1 MLVPRGSSARKPL
14 LPPLWLRVCVR
25 PRGLIGSC
33 SAHTGS
39 AEPGAAAAAWP
50 CERNTVKAQRVLL
63 VQSRVLKSCVDTAPA
78 LPPRVKVTMMLKFF
92 RLLYHLK
99 NKL

>member
-1 MLVPRGSSARKPL
+1 MLSPEAAAPSTLAAGLCAVM
-14 LPPLWLRVCVR
+14 
-25 PRGLIGSC
+25 GLIGSR
-33 SAHTGS
+33 SAHSGS

-50 CERNTVKAQRVLL
+50 CERNIAKAQRVLL

-78 LPPRVKVTMMLKFF
+78 LPPRVKVTMMLEFF